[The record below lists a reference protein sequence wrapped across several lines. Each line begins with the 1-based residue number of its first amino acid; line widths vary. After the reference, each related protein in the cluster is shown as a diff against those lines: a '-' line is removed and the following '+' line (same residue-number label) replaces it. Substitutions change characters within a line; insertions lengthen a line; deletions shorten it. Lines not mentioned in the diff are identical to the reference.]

1 MREKESGWVHGS
13 ESSGSYSQ
21 PSTMVW
27 WWGMSGFLMLW
38 DSHVL
43 ELGRVVF
50 DWNIDI
56 FTIYDPK
63 WWQIRFPFFN
73 PMVTYIRSYLL
84 H

>member
-43 ELGRVVF
+43 DLEVVLRSF
-50 DWNIDI
+50 TGYVSLI
-56 FTIYDPK
+56 FIIASSRYTL
-63 WWQIRFPFFN
+63 F
-73 PMVTYIRSYLL
+73 LL
-84 H
+84 YSSFKNLQRNM